1 MAESKA
7 YKRLKKKYKPASQ
20 TMPANWSPA
29 KKNPMRK
36 PRSPFERFH
45 KMKATYGQEAGYGGY
60 AGERTS
66 FAR

>member
-7 YKRLKKKYKPASQ
+7 YKKFKKKYQPAQQ
-20 TMPANWSPA
+20 TMPANWSTA
-29 KKNPMRK
+29 KKNPIKK

-45 KMKATYGQEAGYGGY
+45 KMRTTYAQEAGYSGY

-66 FAR
+66 FAS